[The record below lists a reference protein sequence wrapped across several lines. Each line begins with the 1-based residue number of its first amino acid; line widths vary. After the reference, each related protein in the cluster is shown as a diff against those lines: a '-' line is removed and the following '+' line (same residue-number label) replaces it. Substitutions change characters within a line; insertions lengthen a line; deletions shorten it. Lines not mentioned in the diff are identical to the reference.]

1 MLRLSDE
8 NMATN
13 PQCYKDREEL
23 SMSFMSMVDGA
34 LLLLEI

>member
-13 PQCYKDREEL
+13 PQCYKDREDL
-23 SMSFMSMVDGA
+23 SMSFMSM
-34 LLLLEI
+34 I